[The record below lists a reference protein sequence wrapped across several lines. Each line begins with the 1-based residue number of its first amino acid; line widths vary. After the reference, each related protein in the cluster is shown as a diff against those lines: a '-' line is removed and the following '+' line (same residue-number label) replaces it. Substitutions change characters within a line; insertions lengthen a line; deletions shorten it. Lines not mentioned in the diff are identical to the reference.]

1 MIDLATPSGIPCL
14 YVDDALLIVDKPAG
28 LAMHRSHLVG
38 DDSDYLVDRL
48 RRQIDGPLH
57 LVNRLDRATS
67 GLVIVARSREIAA
80 ALGQQFMDRGVAKTY
95 LAIVRGW
102 PDETGVIDYPL
113 SGAALTGPRKPAL
126 TRWQRV
132 ATVEVPI
139 AMGRYD
145 HQRYSTLMLSPE
157 TGRYRQLRRHLHHVH
172 HPIIGD
178 TTHGRGDHNRLFK
191 QHFRSHRL
199 LLHAW
204 RLSLRHPIDDRR
216 LDIEAPP
223 DGDWQALIE
232 RFDWSDEFAAA
243 QAARDS
249 VPRGDAPYNPPA

>member
-1 MIDLATPSGIPCL
+1 MIDIENPSIIPCL
-14 YVDDALLIVDKPAG
+14 HVDDTLLVVDKPAG

-67 GLVIVARSREIAA
+67 GLVVVARSREAAA
-80 ALGQQFMDRGVAKTY
+80 ALGEQFMARDVAKTY
-95 LAIVRGW
+95 LAVVRGW
-102 PDETGVIDYPL
+102 PEEQGTIDYPL
-113 SGAALTGPRKPAL
+113 SGAALTGPKKPAV
-126 TRWQRV
+126 THWRRV
-132 ATVEVPI
+132 ETVEVPI
-139 AMGRYD
+139 AMGRYEQ
-145 HQRYSTLMLSPE
+145 QRYAMLALSPD

-204 RLSLRHPIDDRR
+204 RLALTHPVDGRR
-216 LDIEAPP
+216 LRIEAPL
-223 DGDWQALIE
+223 DTGWQSLLE
-232 RFDWSDEFAAA
+232 RFQWSSDLST
-243 QAARDS
+243 ARVYAES
-249 VPRGDAPYNPPA
+249 ILRTTAPYNPPA

>member
-1 MIDLATPSGIPCL
+1 MIIIENPTAISCL
-14 YVDDALLIVDKPAG
+14 YADDALLIVDKPPG

-48 RRQIDGPLH
+48 RHQIDGPLH

-67 GLVIVARSREIAA
+67 GLVVVARSREVAA
-80 ALGQQFMDRGVAKTY
+80 TLGQQFMARDVAKTY

-102 PDETGVIDYPL
+102 PDEDGVIDYPL
-113 SGAALTGPRKPAL
+113 SGAALTGPKKPAL
-126 TRWQRV
+126 TRWRRI

-139 AMGRYD
+139 AMGRYE
-145 HQRYSTLMLSPE
+145 HQRYSMLMLLPE
-157 TGRYRQLRRHLHHVH
+157 TGRYRQLRRHLHHIH

-204 RLSLRHPIDDRR
+204 QLSLAHPADGRR

-223 DGDWQALIE
+223 AASWQPLME
-232 RFDWSDEFAAA
+232 RFGWTGPLAAA
-243 QAARDS
+243 RTAVESMRRTS
-249 VPRGDAPYNPPA
+249 APYNSPA